1 MTGRVIGRISFHPKP
16 EDPFEGL
23 CFENAEFE
31 DPPAFLFLSADD
43 AATEEMLYSVVQVYD
58 VDWPTGPAPEAA

>member
-1 MTGRVIGRISFHPKP
+1 MTGKVIGRISFHPRP
-16 EDPFEGL
+16 DDPFEDL
-23 CFENAEFE
+23 VIDEIEE
-31 DPPAFLFLSADD
+31 PPAFLFLSADD